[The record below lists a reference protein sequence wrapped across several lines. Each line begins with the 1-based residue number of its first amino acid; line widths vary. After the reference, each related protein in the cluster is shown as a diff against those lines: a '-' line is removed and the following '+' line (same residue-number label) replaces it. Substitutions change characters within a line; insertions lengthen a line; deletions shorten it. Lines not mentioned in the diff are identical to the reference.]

1 MCKALVFFRKQ
12 VNCLSQGAQCAL
24 RDEYVES
31 STKAASRSLMPQAD
45 SDLLPRQK
53 SSYSECR
60 RTSQCYSEMQL
71 TCMMQNSSDK
81 DSFFFFFFISDIY
94 SLSQSNSLDF
104 SF

>member
-71 TCMMQNSSDK
+71 TCMMQNSADK
-81 DSFFFFFFISDIY
+81 DSFFFFFFFHIRY
-94 SLSQSNSLDF
+94 L
-104 SF
+104 